1 MHLYIQMPPSSPV
14 SEPLSSHSPSRLA
27 ALAIAVQSFG
37 VEIGKISFLYAIQS
51 PAICGLVDD
60 SGFIVLVHANLVPF
74 VVFSYEQKVPVACF
88 KLKFG

>member
-51 PAICGLVDD
+51 PAICSLVDD